1 MIVPDLNLLVYAYDS
16 SSPHH
21 DAAAAWWKGCIMG
34 AEEIGLAAVVVF
46 GFVRLCTHSRVFHH
60 PLTVAEATTRVE
72 SWLARP
78 QVRIIEPSPHH
89 VAEVLALLGETGTAG
104 NLTTDAQIAAL
115 VRQEKAILHSNDT
128 DFQRFPGIR
137 WFNPLN
143 GKSHV
148 T

>member
-16 SSPHH
+16 SSRNH
-21 DAAAAWWKGCIMG
+21 DAAAAWWKGCIVG
-34 AEEIGLAAVVVF
+34 TEEIGLAAVVVF
-46 GFVRLCTHSRVFHH
+46 GFVRLCTHSKVFHH
-60 PLTVAEATTRVE
+60 PLTVAEATARVE

-78 QVRIIEPSPHH
+78 QVRMIEHSPHH
-89 VAEVLALLGETGTAG
+89 VAEVLALLEATGTAG

-137 WFNPLN
+137 WLNPLT

>member
-1 MIVPDLNLLVYAYDS
+1 MNSTPM
-16 SSPHH
+16 P
-21 DAAAAWWKGCIMG
+21 C
-34 AEEIGLAAVVVF
+34 
-46 GFVRLCTHSRVFHH
+46 
-60 PLTVAEATTRVE
+60 
-72 SWLARP
+72 
-78 QVRIIEPSPHH
+78 
-89 VAEVLALLGETGTAG
+89 EVLALLGETGTAG

-137 WFNPLN
+137 WLNPLT